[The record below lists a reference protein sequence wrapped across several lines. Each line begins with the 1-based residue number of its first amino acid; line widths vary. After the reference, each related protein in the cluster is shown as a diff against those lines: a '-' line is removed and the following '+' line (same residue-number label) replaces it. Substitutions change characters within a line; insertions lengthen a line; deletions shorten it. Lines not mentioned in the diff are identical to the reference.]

1 MKRSTLFTCC
11 LILTSGIFLA
21 SVLTANAGKLLQK
34 QVPDVV
40 KSAFQKSYPKAII
53 KSCSKEERNG
63 KTVYEIESQDGKVRR
78 DIIYSTDGIALE
90 IEERI
95 PPDNLPNPIKQTIK
109 KTYPKGK
116 IKTAEKLTKGTTV
129 EYEIVIRSG
138 KNAFEVVLDTE
149 GNILKT
155 QKP

>member
-1 MKRSTLFTCC
+1 MKRSSLFICC
-11 LILTSGIFLA
+11 LTLTSGIFLA
-21 SVLTANAGKLLQK
+21 CVLTANAGRLLQK
-34 QVPDVV
+34 ELPNLV

-53 KSCSKEERNG
+53 KGCSKEERNG
-63 KTVYEIESQDGKVRR
+63 KTVYEIESHDGKVRR
-78 DIIYSTDGIALE
+78 DIIYSPDGIALE

-95 PPDNLPNPIKQTIK
+95 PPANLPDAVKQTIK

-116 IKTAEKLTKGTTV
+116 IKTAEKLTKDTTV

-138 KNAFEVVLDTE
+138 KKAFEVVLDTD

>member
-1 MKRSTLFTCC
+1 
-11 LILTSGIFLA
+11 
-21 SVLTANAGKLLQK
+21 
-34 QVPDVV
+34 
-40 KSAFQKSYPKAII
+40 
-53 KSCSKEERNG
+53 
-63 KTVYEIESQDGKVRR
+63 VRR
-78 DIIYSTDGIALE
+78 DIIYSPDGIALE

-95 PPDNLPNPIKQTIK
+95 PPANLPDAVKQTIK

-116 IKTAEKLTKGTTV
+116 IKTAEKLTKDTTV

-138 KNAFEVVLDTE
+138 KKAFEVVLDTD